1 MNEASQPSQQNT
13 IIEEIKHRVLE
24 VDALRNGTK
33 HPEEIEL
40 PLDYIAALD
49 EITTIER
56 EEIEDIARDVIA
68 KHKNI
73 SRIIPQ
79 KRQKNKQRDMNQ
91 WLINISLLLI
101 VSVAVKV
108 LFLDDGSPKD
118 PNEKS
123 FATRIAST
131 DFNAL
136 QQDASDV
143 FSDVAHA
150 VETLTPSLDAI
161 PDLPFTLDDM
171 QDSAASTFSSIV
183 QSTQDLF
190 LDDERASSESAE
202 VSANQLIAVEVS
214 SLEGPA
220 IQESVST
227 ITTLTDVITA
237 TDALALSNSPADSD
251 EIGPTADAQQVV
263 ALENTQPAE
272 IDVATLEA
280 ANKAIENSMTKGTT
294 IAEELEKV
302 DLIDT
307 QEYAKVIAN
316 LGSTNSIELTENV
329 ELAESLMIT
338 TKHADT
344 FVQSK
349 LEVKPDEI
357 QPLVSDNVSNQIAQT
372 TQVHSDDSK
381 TIQPETL
388 ESVSIQTNGTEPIKI
403 TSAEPVIESTTLVAA
418 QIQSA
423 KNLDNDSS
431 TPIEKQ
437 ASEIA
442 STASDSD
449 ISEVSEEYLTSRMI
463 PETGLLTALKHA
475 FGQLANI
482 KDLPSSHT
490 VLANDSVIEKT
501 SADETEITEV
511 AEIIET
517 SIAASNMSSEDVM
530 NHNAINSD
538 VITSD
543 VITSDVI
550 NSDVINIDPEAVT
563 PVDIVTAKVV
573 DVQVQV
579 DEEIVKKAEIAN
591 VAENIEVANIS
602 LLEVTDTATLSES
615 PSAAQTVALV
625 EPQVVEEA
633 SIATVGNSRPIST
646 APMEQWITE
655 TPALSE
661 VNTQEL
667 PSNGKV
673 TTKAD
678 IYSPETTIA
687 ARPISTEPEVFADSS
702 ATSAAEK
709 TPMVAA
715 EKTTITITET
725 ARSKQPQSGTQ
736 VLRVTLGSDDAID
749 EVTEK
754 IIAAQQAP
762 QSSSTADDNINSAFV
777 VAASK
782 PAASTQTAQTAQTAT
797 KINAPTPAKG
807 ASYNGLNL
815 KLQLN
820 SIVDL
825 SQLAKMSVADFYS
838 YQARL
843 PKPADKIDLP
853 INDLKAH
860 PLISDIFLSEQ
871 SDVVVKLAKYYG
883 EGSQLTFTP
892 SIASDGKFINW
903 ECNANIDPTL
913 LTGPGESPCQLS
925 KSAAL
930 PAVNTKL

>member
-73 SRIIPQ
+73 TRIIPQ
-79 KRQKNKQRDMNQ
+79 KKQKNKQRDMNQ

-123 FATRIAST
+123 FATKIAST

-143 FSDVAHA
+143 FSDVAHS
-150 VETLTPSLDAI
+150 VETLIPNLDAI

-190 LDDERASSESAE
+190 LDDERASSEPAE
-202 VSANQLIAVEVS
+202 VSANPLIAVEVS

-237 TDALALSNSPADSD
+237 TDALALNNSAADSD
-251 EIGPTADAQQVV
+251 EIRPTADAQPVV
-263 ALENTQPAE
+263 ALENTQPTE
-272 IDVATLEA
+272 IDIATLEA
-280 ANKAIENSMTKGTT
+280 ANKAIETAMTKGTT
-294 IAEELEKV
+294 IAEELKKV

-316 LGSTNSIELTENV
+316 LESTNSIELTENV
-329 ELAESLMIT
+329 ELTESLMVT
-338 TKHADT
+338 TKPADT
-344 FVQSK
+344 FVPSK
-349 LEVKPDEI
+349 LEVKSEEI

-403 TSAEPVIESTTLVAA
+403 TSAEPVIESTTLVASQA
-418 QIQSA
+418 LPA
-423 KNLDNDSS
+423 KSLDNAPR

-501 SADETEITEV
+501 SADKTEV

-530 NHNAINSD
+530 NHNAIN
-538 VITSD
+538 SD

-579 DEEIVKKAEIAN
+579 DEEIVKKTEIAN

-782 PAASTQTAQTAQTAT
+782 PAASTQTTQTAT
-797 KINAPTPAKG
+797 KINAPTPSKG

-903 ECNANIDPTL
+903 KCNANIDPAL